1 MPTEILTEQAF
12 TDAKQDRAEDVGYA
26 PSPISMA
33 DGAINGG
40 DSPAGGS
47 PAGSNS
53 PLLQKEQERVMRPQS
68 LQDFTGQEA
77 IKENLHIFIKA
88 AKQRSEPLDH
98 TLLYGPPGL
107 GKTTIAGII
116 AAEMGVNFR
125 VTSGPVLAKAGDL
138 AAILSSLAKGDVLFI
153 DEIHRLNKKVEEVL
167 YPAIEDFTLDIII
180 GEGAGARTVQINLE
194 PFTLIGATTRLGLIS
209 NPLKDRF
216 GIPLKL
222 NFYQNWEL
230 QKIIARSYKIFGTNI
245 EQAATAEIAMRSR
258 GTPRIALRLAR
269 RVRDF
274 AMVKN
279 ISTIT
284 KDFADEMLNKLG
296 IDKIGLDE
304 ADKQYLQY
312 LVATKNGSAIGIET
326 LSAALSEAKS
336 NLEED
341 VEPYLIQQG
350 LIEKTPRGRIITA
363 KALKHM
369 GLF

>member
-1 MPTEILTEQAF
+1 M
-12 TDAKQDRAEDVGYA
+12 
-26 PSPISMA
+26 
-33 DGAINGG
+33 
-40 DSPAGGS
+40 
-47 PAGSNS
+47 
-53 PLLQKEQERVMRPQS
+53 
-68 LQDFTGQEA
+68 
-77 IKENLHIFIKA
+77 
-88 AKQRSEPLDH
+88 
-98 TLLYGPPGL
+98 
-107 GKTTIAGII
+107 
-116 AAEMGVNFR
+116 
-125 VTSGPVLAKAGDL
+125 
-138 AAILSSLAKGDVLFI
+138 
-153 DEIHRLNKKVEEVL
+153 
-167 YPAIEDFTLDIII
+167 
-180 GEGAGARTVQINLE
+180 
-194 PFTLIGATTRLGLIS
+194 
-209 NPLKDRF
+209 
-216 GIPLKL
+216 
-222 NFYQNWEL
+222 